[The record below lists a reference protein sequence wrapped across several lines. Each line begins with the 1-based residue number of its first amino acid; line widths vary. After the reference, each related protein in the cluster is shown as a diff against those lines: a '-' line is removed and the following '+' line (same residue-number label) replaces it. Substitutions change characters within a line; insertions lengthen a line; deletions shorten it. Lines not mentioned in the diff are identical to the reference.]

1 MKVFI
6 SHAYTDQPLVR
17 KVAAALEGVGL
28 EVWDAT
34 RDVSPGDSW
43 PDKVAQALSD
53 SDAMV
58 VVLTAD
64 ALRSSWVL
72 KEIEFALS
80 EQSYRGRLIPV
91 LVRDPEALHKED
103 IPWILRRLRMINM
116 GEYDEEEEGINQIVT
131 TLLENDIT
139 NPPSTSASIN

>member
-1 MKVFI
+1 MRVFI
-6 SHAYTDQPLVR
+6 SHAYSDELLV
-17 KVAAALEGVGL
+17 KSVSNALERAGI
-28 EVWDAT
+28 EVWNAT
-34 RDVSPGDSW
+34 RDVSRVEKWSDE
-43 PDKVAQALSD
+43 VEQALND

-91 LVRDPEALHKED
+91 LVRNPEALHKED

-116 GEYDEEEEGINQIVT
+116 GEYDEEEEGINQIVK
-131 TLLENDIT
+131 TLLEKDIT